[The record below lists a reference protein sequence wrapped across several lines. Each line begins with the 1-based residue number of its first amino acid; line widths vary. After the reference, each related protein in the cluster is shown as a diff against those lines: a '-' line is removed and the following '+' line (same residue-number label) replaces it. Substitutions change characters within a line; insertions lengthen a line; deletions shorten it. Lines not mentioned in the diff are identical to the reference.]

1 MMQTKLDRLSYYDR
15 LSYHHRAWHLEDCVE
30 SVCVAG
36 VLIIRRLTALVE
48 EISEEDNDIR
58 LEVSADST
66 KPTRQVPTD
75 DRYSTGTYR
84 RQCVILGDFN
94 HRSERRLRNG
104 RSTRRQARQT
114 TMNNIGRQCL
124 QGTQQC
130 HKDGQEGQERL

>member
-15 LSYHHRAWHLEDCVE
+15 LSYRHRAWHLEDCVE

-75 DRYSTGTYR
+75 DRYLTDTYRRQVHDRYLQTTGTQQVPTDDRYSTGTYR
-84 RQCVILGDFN
+84 RQVLD
-94 HRSERRLRNG
+94 RYL
-104 RSTRRQARQT
+104 QT
-114 TMNNIGRQCL
+114 TGTRQVPTDDRYST
-124 QGTQQC
+124 GTYS
-130 HKDGQEGQERL
+130 R